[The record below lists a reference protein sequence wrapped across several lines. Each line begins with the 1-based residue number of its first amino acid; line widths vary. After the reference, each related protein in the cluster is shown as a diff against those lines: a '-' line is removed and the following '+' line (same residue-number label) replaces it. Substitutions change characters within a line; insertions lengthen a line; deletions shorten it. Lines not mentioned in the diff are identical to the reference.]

1 MTTTENTRTRGGSDA
16 TRSSGAESLPRL
28 INLALGAWL
37 FVSAFLLP
45 RAGVAF
51 TSTWIMGVVIVG
63 FALLEMAAPLARW
76 MNTLAGAWVFIAAF
90 VIPHASVESFWND
103 LIVGAAVALLSLVPT
118 KQEGQ
123 APARA

>member
-1 MTTTENTRTRGGSDA
+1 MTTTEYARTRGGFFA
-16 TRSSGAESLPRL
+16 TRSSGAESLPRM

-51 TSTWIMGVVIVG
+51 TNTWIMGVVIVG

-76 MNTLAGAWVFIAAF
+76 VNALAGAWVFIAAL
-90 VIPHASVESFWND
+90 VIPHVSIASFWND
-103 LIVGAAVALLSLVPT
+103 LIVGAAVAILSLPT
-118 KQEGQ
+118 RQERQ